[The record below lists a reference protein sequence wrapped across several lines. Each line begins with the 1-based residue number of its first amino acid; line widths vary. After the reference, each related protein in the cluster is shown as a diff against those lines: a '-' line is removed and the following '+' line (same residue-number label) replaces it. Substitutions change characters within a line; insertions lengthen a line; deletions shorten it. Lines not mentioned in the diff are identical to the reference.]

1 MTDSVRI
8 DLGERS
14 YDVLLGPGALA
25 AAREH
30 AVMSG
35 TRRYA
40 VLADATVLRLQRALM
55 EDGLD
60 GLDLAGAPI
69 EIPAGERAKSFG
81 MLEQVL
87 GLMLD
92 RKLERGDALVAIGGG
107 VTGDLAGLAA
117 ALYMRGMNVI
127 QVPTTLLAMADS
139 SVGGKTAIN
148 MPQGKN
154 LVGVFHQPSLV
165 IADFGFLKTL
175 PDRELKAGYAEIIK
189 AALIGDGDFFDRLE
203 KSSGGSLTAQ
213 HLQAHLKTAI
223 GFKAKIVAA
232 DEREAGPRALLN
244 LGHTFGHAL
253 ESEAGGALLHGEAV
267 AAGMALAF
275 DYSVRLGLCPDK
287 DAARVRDYLELAG
300 LKTRLSALPGAP
312 FTPEAMLQRMRHDK
326 KNSGGHIR
334 LVLARGI
341 GNAILHDQAD
351 SADLLN
357 FLKDQIQ

>member
-1 MTDSVRI
+1 MTDRVRI
-8 DLGERS
+8 DLGARG

-25 AAREH
+25 AGRRH
-30 AVMSG
+30 DVLRSP
-35 TRRYA
+35 RRYA
-40 VLADATVLRLQRALM
+40 VLADANVLRLCSGLVAGAL
-55 EDGLD
+55 EGLD
-60 GLDLAGAPI
+60 VAGAPI
-69 EIPAGERAKSFG
+69 EIPEGERAKSFAT
-81 MLEQVL
+81 LEMVL
-87 GLMLD
+87 GRILNLG
-92 RKLERGDALVAIGGG
+92 LERGDAVLAIGGG

-117 ALYMRGMNVI
+117 ALYKRGMDVI

-154 LVGVFHQPSLV
+154 LIGVFHQPSLV
-165 IADFGFLKTL
+165 IAEFGFLDTL
-175 PDRELKAGYAEIIK
+175 PDRERQAGFAEIIK
-189 AALIGDGDFFDRLE
+189 TALIGDRDFFGRLE
-203 KSSGGSLTAQ
+203 AAGQNGLTIK

-223 GFKAKIVAA
+223 TFKAAIVAA

-253 ESEAGGALLHGEAV
+253 ESEACGALLHGEAV

-300 LKTRLSALPGAP
+300 LKTRLSALPGRP

-351 SADLLN
+351 SADLLH